1 MKQIGARNLSA
12 ILPIAVLGAAIFASS
27 AHAQVRGMGAHS
39 SARTGIPFGGRR
51 TGLSHTGHHRNFN
64 DSGYLPSG
72 YLYPYFPDYDYSDES
87 APPAAPP
94 VQIVVAPP
102 VQPPIPAPVPA
113 QPLLLELRDGQWV
126 RVATA
131 SEAPASLQPMQS
143 DFAKAPN
150 PQPNI
155 SSEKQPAQ
163 PLPASPRAV
172 LVFRDGHQEELETYM
187 IQGDLIYVGM
197 DYWSSGSW
205 TRTIPIAELDVP
217 ATLKL
222 NRERGGKFS
231 LPSGPSEIMIRF

>member
-1 MKQIGARNLSA
+1 MKQVGARNLSA

-27 AHAQVRGMGAHS
+27 AHAQVRGMGAHG

-51 TGLSHTGHHRNFN
+51 TGPSHTGHHRNFN
-64 DSGYLPSG
+64 DSG

-143 DFAKAPN
+143 DLAKAPS

>member
-1 MKQIGARNLSA
+1 VKQIGARNLSS
-12 ILPIAVLGAAIFASS
+12 ILTIAVLAVAIFVSS
-27 AHAQVRGMGAHS
+27 AHAQVRGMRAPA

-51 TGLSHTGHHRNFN
+51 TGLSHTGHRRNFN
-64 DSGYLPSG
+64 GSGYLSAG
-72 YLYPYFPDYDYSDES
+72 SLYPYFPDYDYSDES

-113 QPLLLELRDGQWV
+113 PQPLLLELRDGQWV

-155 SSEKQPAQ
+155 SSQKQTGQ
-163 PLPASPRAV
+163 PLPPSPRAV
-172 LVFRDGHQEELETYM
+172 LVFRDGHQE
-187 IQGDLIYVGM
+187 
-197 DYWSSGSW
+197 
-205 TRTIPIAELDVP
+205 
-217 ATLKL
+217 
-222 NRERGGKFS
+222 
-231 LPSGPSEIMIRF
+231 